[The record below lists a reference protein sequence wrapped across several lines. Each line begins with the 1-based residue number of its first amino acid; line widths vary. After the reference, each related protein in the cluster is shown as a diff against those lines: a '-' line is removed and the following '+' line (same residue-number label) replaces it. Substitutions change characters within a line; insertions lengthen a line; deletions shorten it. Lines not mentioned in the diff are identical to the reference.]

1 MTSSQRKPFNAAG
14 KKVLA
19 GISNDAKFGSDL
31 LKTNEDIGPQ
41 SLYGGREV
49 RPPTPP
55 YKRLW
60 NFATLRNRY
69 IFALFGRTTFRHGK
83 LPFYFKAL
91 FSAMPMNIRSVFFI
105 KSWKK
110 PLKG

>member
-1 MTSSQRKPFNAAG
+1 MTSSQRKSFNTAG

-19 GISNDAKFGSDL
+19 GISKDAKFESDL

-49 RPPTPP
+49 RPPTPSPP

-69 IFALFGRTTFRHGK
+69 FFALLGRTT
-83 LPFYFKAL
+83 
-91 FSAMPMNIRSVFFI
+91 FSAMPMNIRGVLFI

-110 PLKG
+110 PLKGQGNFALLYE

>member
-1 MTSSQRKPFNAAG
+1 MTSSQRKSFNTAG

-19 GISNDAKFGSDL
+19 GISKDAKFESDL

-49 RPPTPP
+49 RPPTPTPP

-60 NFATLRNRY
+60 LVSQLCGTAISSLSLDVPPFQQCRW
-69 IFALFGRTTFRHGK
+69 IFAV
-83 LPFYFKAL
+83 
-91 FSAMPMNIRSVFFI
+91 FSLSKVEKNR
-105 KSWKK
+105 
-110 PLKG
+110 